1 TGNTLKTDMQ
11 QTIALTLAKKAAIKT
26 GATLSHEE
34 MNEIVQSVHQGTI
47 PAYTTDGKKIL
58 STISFAEIDKTFN

>member
-1 TGNTLKTDMQ
+1 
-11 QTIALTLAKKAAIKT
+11 
-26 GATLSHEE
+26 

-47 PAYTTDGKKIL
+47 PTYTTDGKKIL